1 MGPLLPKTVI
11 SPFPPQGA
19 TVVTSQ
25 PLPQGPGKRS
35 CASGT
40 SGGALSLSH
49 GLNGS
54 ARGASLAAVAAAM
67 AVTGMVVAVVA
78 IWEGAWPGGCEGL
91 RGRAGRCAGEVRG
104 CAVEGADGAASAELS
119 RESSKDIRGVE
130 KGSLHCNMWSLG
142 ARKAVETFRFLSAP
156 ACPQQVMP

>member
-1 MGPLLPKTVI
+1 MGPLLPKTVS

-19 TVVTSQ
+19 TAVTSQ
-25 PLPQGPGKRS
+25 TLPHGPAKRS

-78 IWEGAWPGGCEGL
+78 IWEGAWPGRCEGL

-104 CAVEGADGAASAELS
+104 CAVEGADGAAM
-119 RESSKDIRGVE
+119 RR
-130 KGSLHCNMWSLG
+130 N
-142 ARKAVETFRFLSAP
+142 TLSASWAGGASLP
-156 ACPQQVMP
+156 WCCWIDADGYGGCMGDL